1 MIKKKQLKERKPKS
15 DKKISEVKCWGTNLK
30 KKIKKRIKKAVFKR
44 MSIVFNI
51 KIK

>member
-1 MIKKKQLKERKPKS
+1 MLRDKFEKKKQ
-15 DKKISEVKCWGTNLK
+15 
-30 KKIKKRIKKAVFKR
+30 IKKRIKKAVFKR